1 MLETLREDYI
11 LSAKAKGLPE
21 KMIRDKHA
29 ARNALLPVWTGLV
42 FAIGGSLSGGI
53 ITETIFSWPGIGLT
67 LLQAATVED
76 IPLAM
81 GALTVTGVLTL
92 IRVLE
97 PLWRIR
103 LKLFARG
110 FKKNWALFAESP
122 VGLIGL
128 GVIIFFG
135 LIALA
140 QPILINTV
148 WEPKVYDPING
159 FDIEIPYHPSP
170 PSARHLMGT
179 DVLGR
184 DVLSQLMYSS
194 RFEFALGLISAI
206 VTVLIATTIGAV
218 SAYFGGLVDTL
229 LMRLV
234 DLVIMVPYLAILIVL
249 SALMEVGMIELALF
263 IGLLSGFGG
272 TSIVIKSQAL
282 SVKVKPF
289 IEAARVAGGGH
300 AHIIFTHLVPNL
312 MPISLLYMMFV
323 VTGAIFSEAVL
334 SFFGLTEIQMSWGLM
349 INTTQVFGYL
359 LRFDTW
365 WLLFPASLSITF
377 LCAAFYMVGRALD
390 EVVNPRLRER

>member
-1 MLETLREDYI
+1 MTAVQNSE
-11 LSAKAKGLPE
+11 
-21 KMIRDKHA
+21 
-29 ARNALLPVWTGLV
+29 
-42 FAIGGSLSGGI
+42 
-53 ITETIFSWPGIGLT
+53 
-67 LLQAATVED
+67 
-76 IPLAM
+76 
-81 GALTVTGVLTL
+81 
-92 IRVLE
+92 RVLE

-122 VGLIGL
+122 IGLIGL
-128 GVIIFFG
+128 GVIVFFG

-140 QPILINTV
+140 QPILVNTV
-148 WEPKVYDPING
+148 WEPKVYDAING

-170 PSARHLMGT
+170 PSARHLLGT

-249 SALMEVGMIELALF
+249 SALMAVGMIELALV
-263 IGLLSGFGG
+263 IGILSGLGG
-272 TSIVIKSQAL
+272 TAIVIKSQAL

-289 IEAARVAGGGH
+289 IDVARIAGGGH

-312 MPISLLYMMFV
+312 LPISLLYMMFV

-359 LRFDTW
+359 MRFDTW

>member
-1 MLETLREDYI
+1 MTAVQNSE
-11 LSAKAKGLPE
+11 
-21 KMIRDKHA
+21 
-29 ARNALLPVWTGLV
+29 
-42 FAIGGSLSGGI
+42 
-53 ITETIFSWPGIGLT
+53 
-67 LLQAATVED
+67 
-76 IPLAM
+76 
-81 GALTVTGVLTL
+81 
-92 IRVLE
+92 RVLE

-122 VGLIGL
+122 IGLIGL
-128 GVIIFFG
+128 GVIVFFG

-140 QPILINTV
+140 QPILVNTV
-148 WEPKVYDPING
+148 WEPKVYDAING

-170 PSARHLMGT
+170 PSARHLLGT

-218 SAYFGGLVDTL
+218 SAYFGGLVDTI

-249 SALMEVGMIELALF
+249 SALMAVGMIELALV
-263 IGLLSGFGG
+263 IGILSGLGA
-272 TSIVIKSQAL
+272 TAIVIKSQAL

-289 IEAARVAGGGH
+289 IDVARIAGGGH

-312 MPISLLYMMFV
+312 LPISLLYMMFV

-359 LRFDTW
+359 MRFDTW

>member
-1 MLETLREDYI
+1 M
-11 LSAKAKGLPE
+11 
-21 KMIRDKHA
+21 
-29 ARNALLPVWTGLV
+29 
-42 FAIGGSLSGGI
+42 
-53 ITETIFSWPGIGLT
+53 
-67 LLQAATVED
+67 TVVQNSE
-76 IPLAM
+76 
-81 GALTVTGVLTL
+81 
-92 IRVLE
+92 RVLE

-122 VGLIGL
+122 IGLIGL
-128 GVIIFFG
+128 GVIVFFG

-140 QPILINTV
+140 QPILVNTV

-170 PSARHLMGT
+170 PSARHLLGT

-218 SAYFGGLVDTL
+218 SAYFGGLVDTI

-234 DLVIMVPYLAILIVL
+234 DLVIMVPFLAVLIVM
-249 SALMEVGMIELALF
+249 SALMGVGMIELALV
-263 IGLLSGFGG
+263 IGILSGFGG
-272 TSIVIKSQAL
+272 TAIVIKSQAL

-289 IEAARVAGGGH
+289 VDVARVAGGGH

-359 LRFDTW
+359 MRFDTW

>member
-1 MLETLREDYI
+1 MTAVQNSE
-11 LSAKAKGLPE
+11 
-21 KMIRDKHA
+21 
-29 ARNALLPVWTGLV
+29 
-42 FAIGGSLSGGI
+42 
-53 ITETIFSWPGIGLT
+53 
-67 LLQAATVED
+67 
-76 IPLAM
+76 
-81 GALTVTGVLTL
+81 
-92 IRVLE
+92 RVLE

-122 VGLIGL
+122 IGLIGL
-128 GVIIFFG
+128 GVIVFFG

-140 QPILINTV
+140 QPILVNTV
-148 WEPKVYDPING
+148 WEPKVYDAING

-170 PSARHLMGT
+170 PSARHLLGT

-234 DLVIMVPYLAILIVL
+234 DLVIMVPFLAVLIVM
-249 SALMEVGMIELALF
+249 SALMGVGMIELALV
-263 IGLLSGFGG
+263 IGILSGFGG
-272 TSIVIKSQAL
+272 TAIVIKSQAL

-289 IEAARVAGGGH
+289 VDVARVAGGGH

-323 VTGAIFSEAVL
+323 VTSAIFSEAVL

-365 WLLFPASLSITF
+365 WLLFPASLAITF